1 MVCCPFYKTRKVP
14 VHVDSKRVPLNE
26 SHVPGVPEGKV
37 IAALDTGFALPP
49 LPQGVVDAIYS
60 SIPGAVWYNTAVQA
74 LKGCLA
80 PCNTSNLPELSSAL
94 R

>member
-1 MVCCPFYKTRKVP
+1 MVCCLFCQTRQVP
-14 VHVDSKRVPLNE
+14 VHVNGKRVPLNKP
-26 SHVPGVPEGKV
+26 HVPGVPEGKV

-49 LPQGVVDAIYS
+49 LPQGAVDAIYS

-80 PCNTSNLPELSSAL
+80 PCNTSKLPELSSAL

>member
-37 IAALDTGFALPP
+37 IAALDTGFTLPP
-49 LPQGVVDAIYS
+49 LPQGAVDTIYS
-60 SIPGAVWYNTAVQA
+60 NIPGAVWYNTTQA
-74 LKGCLA
+74 LKGLVI
-80 PCNTSNLPELSSAL
+80 PCNTFKISELSFVL
-94 R
+94 G